1 MREEEGERSSRESAS
16 PANQMKLSEDATVAL
31 GLARTAIPFA
41 TSRAEEAEKWLR
53 VLRMHGDVGAALQGL
68 GVGEAPLEPDAD
80 DQPNPN
86 KREDGREITDR
97 VCQVASDLARCND
110 APVAGTVHLLL
121 AVVWVYD
128 EDFDRVLRQRGSFRD
143 ELLSR
148 LATTHA
154 G

>member
-1 MREEEGERSSRESAS
+1 
-16 PANQMKLSEDATVAL
+16 MKLSEDATVAL

-41 TSRAEEAEKWLR
+41 TSRSEEAEKWLR

-80 DQPNPN
+80 HQPRAEKP
-86 KREDGREITDR
+86 EDGRQVTDR
-97 VCQVASDLARCND
+97 VSQVASDLARCSG

-148 LATTHA
+148 LATTHV